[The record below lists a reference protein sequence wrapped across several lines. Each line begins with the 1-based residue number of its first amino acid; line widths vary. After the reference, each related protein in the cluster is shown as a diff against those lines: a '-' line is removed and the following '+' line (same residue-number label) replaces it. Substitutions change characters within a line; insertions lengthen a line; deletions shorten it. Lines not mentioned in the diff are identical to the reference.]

1 MLSYSIQEESLV
13 KAFTFV
19 KIGKKKEFFNV
30 KQDQKICSQRLSEA
44 AQKISSFFLRS
55 FLRSF
60 QKR

>member
-19 KIGKKKEFFNV
+19 KIGKTKEFFNV

-44 AQKISSFFLRS
+44 AQKISSLYP
-55 FLRSF
+55 
-60 QKR
+60 